1 MRAYT
6 TRIKVRYAETD
17 QMGVVHHASF
27 YPWYEVART
36 DFLEDVVAS
45 YKEIEEMGLMLP
57 VVNSHC
63 EHKKPAKYGDEVCIT
78 STLKEINR
86 VKMVVAYEIHV
97 FDELIAT
104 GYTTHAFVGKDFKV
118 VNLKKQFPKIYD
130 RLKSCID

>member
-1 MRAYT
+1 MRAHT

-45 YKEIEEMGLMLP
+45 YKDIEDMGLLLP

-63 EHKKPAKYGDEVCIT
+63 EHKKPAKYGDEVTIT
-78 STLKEINR
+78 STIKELNR
-86 VKMVVAYEIHV
+86 VKMVLSYEV
-97 FDELIAT
+97 YRYDDLIAT
-104 GYTTHAFVGKDFKV
+104 GYTTHAFVDKTFNV
-118 VNLKKQFPKIYD
+118 VNVEKAFPMIYE
-130 RLKSCID
+130 RLVACL